1 MQCAIYMIVTIFRQR
16 IVGRATL
23 VEKIA
28 AQVIFVP
35 MRKKLADTNSL
46 TDFDWSI
53 LEKVKKDNKRVGPQS
68 SR

>member
-53 LEKVKKDNKRVGPQS
+53 LEQVKKDNKRVGPQS